1 MKSKIDNIIIDIILE
16 HYNLLSLKGK
26 KEILT
31 AEEFMTIVEVAE
43 HKYCKKIIGTKIKII
58 IDKFF
63 FKNLFI

>member
-1 MKSKIDNIIIDIILE
+1 MKSKIDHIIIDLILE

-43 HKYCKKIIGTKIKII
+43 HKYWKK
-58 IDKFF
+58 
-63 FKNLFI
+63 

>member
-1 MKSKIDNIIIDIILE
+1 MKSKIDHIIIDLILE

-43 HKYCKKIIGTKIKII
+43 HKYGKK
-58 IDKFF
+58 
-63 FKNLFI
+63 